1 MSETAATM
9 DARFM
14 ARALEL
20 AEQARPS
27 PNPRVGA
34 VLVKDGKVLGE
45 GFHERAGGPHAEVV
59 AIEAATKAGA
69 TVAGATLYV
78 SLEPCNHVGKT
89 PPCTRAIVAAK
100 LARVVVGCADPNP
113 HVEGGGIA
121 ALRAAG
127 IKVDVGVMEAEA
139 TALIAPWKK
148 HITTGL
154 PHVVLKLALSLDG
167 RIATRTGSS
176 KWVTGRDARA
186 RVHALR
192 AQADAVAVGINT
204 ALADDPR
211 LTVRAAKGQNPV
223 RVVFDTRL
231 RLATH
236 LRLVTTAREV
246 PTWVLTSVDAETG
259 PEEELVSHGVEV
271 IRVPVGTEGRIDVH
285 TAAQVLAERGIVSL
299 LVEGGAE
306 LAGSLLATH
315 LADELHAFLAPILLG
330 PRARAAA
337 VDWAGPDEP
346 QQAPRILSP
355 SWEVCGDDAHV
366 WGRLAYPE
374 PAVP

>member
-1 MSETAATM
+1 MTA
-9 DARFM
+9 DAQFM

-20 AEQARPS
+20 AEMGKPS

-34 VLVKDGKVLGE
+34 VIVKDGKIIGE
-45 GFHERAGGPHAEVV
+45 GFHTRAGGPHAEV
-59 AIEAATKAGA
+59 AALEAVSKAGLTA
-69 TVAGATLYV
+69 DGATLYV
-78 SLEPCNHVGKT
+78 TLEPCNHVGKT
-89 PPCTRAIVAAK
+89 PPCTRAIQAAK
-100 LARVVVGCADPNP
+100 IARVVIGCADPNP
-113 HVEGGGIA
+113 HVEGGGID
-121 ALRAAG
+121 ALRTG
-127 IKVDVGVMEAEA
+127 GVKVETFVLEAEA
-139 TALIAPWKK
+139 KALIAPWTKFV
-148 HITTGL
+148 TTGL
-154 PHVVLKLALSLDG
+154 PHVALKLALSLDG

-211 LTVRAAKGQNPV
+211 LTVRAAKGDNPI

-231 RLATH
+231 RLANH
-236 LRLVTTAREV
+236 LRLVTTAREI
-246 PTWVLTSVDAETG
+246 PTWVLTSMDAEASL
-259 PEEELVSHGVEV
+259 EEELVNRGVEV
-271 IRVPVGTEGRIDVH
+271 IRVAVGNEGRVDP
-285 TAAQVLAERGIVSL
+285 LAGARALSERGVVSL

-315 LADELHAFLAPILLG
+315 LADELHAFLAPIMLG

-346 QQAPRILSP
+346 QQAPRIISP

-366 WGRLAYPE
+366 WGRLSYPE
-374 PAVP
+374 PPAG